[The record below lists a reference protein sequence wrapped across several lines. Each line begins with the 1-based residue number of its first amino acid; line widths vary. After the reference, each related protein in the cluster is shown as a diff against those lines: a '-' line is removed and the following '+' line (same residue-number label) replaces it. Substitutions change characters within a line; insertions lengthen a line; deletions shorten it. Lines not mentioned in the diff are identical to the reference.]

1 LALHKPIFSDDIC
14 LLFHTLFYFILLDN
28 ISIFEIFIRDV
39 DKRENE
45 EIYTLRIESERFGR
59 WKKWL
64 SVSPCTA
71 YKGQIIETLFRLQSG
86 KITHPPPLAPR
97 GAQGPQG
104 LLPEEGAGWHIAR

>member
-1 LALHKPIFSDDIC
+1 VFSS
-14 LLFHTLFYFILLDN
+14 LLFTCFNAHDYSILIALLYWNLTGDMQL
-28 ISIFEIFIRDV
+28 RDV
-39 DKRENE
+39 DKREKE
-45 EIYTLRIESERFGR
+45 EIHTLRMESERFGR

-97 GAQGPQG
+97 GAQGPQR